1 MGANVTEPL
10 KSAMAGGIIGCLM
23 CVLMNHFIV
32 PFPETVIANTINN
45 GIGGLATG
53 LIAGFMGV
61 YMYMRK
67 EQKE

>member
-1 MGANVTEPL
+1 MGTNIAEPL

-23 CVLMNHFIV
+23 CVLVNHFIV
-32 PFPETVIANTINN
+32 PFPKTVVANTINN
-45 GIGGLATG
+45 GIGGLITG

-67 EQKE
+67 EK